1 MIAYFTRHPTAANL
15 LMIVLLVAGFYAA
28 PQMRR
33 ETFPDFAASELEIS
47 VVYIGA
53 TAEEVEEGV
62 CRVIEDA
69 LDGVANVE
77 EVRSQAFE
85 GRGRI
90 VAKMESGADFTNFEA
105 EVKTEVDAI
114 TTLPDLAEEPIISSL
129 GRTDMVVELAVTA
142 DLPSHEL
149 EAYCDNLKD
158 RLQSEAGVSLVD
170 LKGFSDRQFRVEVDR
185 LALGAQGL
193 SLADVASAIEKANI
207 KVPAG
212 LIETGAADIIIRFDD
227 ERTSPRTLRELVVT
241 GDTSGA
247 VIRLEDIA
255 TIKRD
260 YENKEMKSLFN
271 GKRAALLTITKTKTE
286 DCLDIYAAV
295 SKFIDKEKEKAP
307 PTVEFYL
314 THDVSSV
321 VQDRLDLLIENGWM
335 GFLLV
340 LLSLGLFFG
349 FKVAFW
355 VAMGL
360 PVAFAGGLFI
370 MNELGYSLNMM
381 TMVGLLIA
389 LGLLMDDAIV
399 IAENIMAHSERGK
412 SPTEAAIDGTSEV
425 AMGVVSSFLTT
436 AAVFVPLFTLTGNM
450 GVVLRVIPAVLLLV
464 LSVSLI
470 EAFLILPR
478 HLCHSIAKSNR
489 DEDGYFLRFR
499 ENYVGLAVDWAVK
512 NRYLSLGL
520 TICVFFCSLA
530 LISGGIVKFEA
541 FPDLDGDVIQA
552 RIHLPAGTPLART
565 ESVVKRVTKALVE
578 LNVELSKSQQQ
589 GKELIV
595 QHGVTFSVN
604 ADTSE
609 SGPHLATITAD
620 LLPAEERK
628 GAVDD
633 ILDRWR
639 ILVGVVPDVI
649 NLNFTQ
655 PNYGP
660 AGKSIEIRLKGNVL
674 SDLEGAANQLK
685 RFFAAYVGV
694 SDLRHDL
701 QRGKP
706 EITLGLRPAATA
718 MGLSANAVANQIRT
732 AFQGSKVQD
741 VYNRGRSFEVTVQAP
756 LKDANSLA
764 DLELFNVISP
774 KGEKIP
780 LGNLTTIKRTRGW
793 SVIKRV
799 DGQRT
804 VTLTGSVNSSQ
815 GNTADIMREFLKIG
829 RPKVE
834 KMYPSVKVDVQGE
847 SKETGKTQSSL
858 IAGFCIGLLGVFVI
872 LSFQFRSY
880 LEPFVVM
887 AAIPLAFIGVILG
900 HLILGQPLTT
910 PSIFG
915 FVALAGVV
923 VNDSI
928 LLVEFLKTK
937 IASGTSATEAASAAS
952 RERLRAIALTSITTI
967 AGLTPLLFETSLQA
981 KALIPLATSTVF
993 GLAAS
998 TIMVLVIVP
1007 CIYTILDDHKLT
1019 ERAS

>member
-15 LMIVLLVAGFYAA
+15 LMIVFLVAGFYAS

-47 VVYIGA
+47 VIYLGA
-53 TAEEVEEGV
+53 TAEEVEEGI
-62 CRVIEDA
+62 CRVVEDA
-69 LDGVANVE
+69 LDGVSNVQ

-90 VAKMESGADFTNFEA
+90 VAKMEAGADFADFEA
-105 EVKTEVDAI
+105 EVKTEIDAI
-114 TTLPDLAEEPIISSL
+114 TTLPDLAEEPIVTSL
-129 GRTDMVVELAVTA
+129 GRTDMVVEVAVTA
-142 DLPSHEL
+142 DLPDHEL
-149 EAYCDNLKD
+149 EAYCDTLKD
-158 RLQSEAGVSLVD
+158 RMQVEAGVSLVE
-170 LKGFSDRQFRVEVDR
+170 LRGFSDRQVRIEVDR

-193 SLADVASAIEKANI
+193 SLADVASAIEKHNI

-212 LIETGAADIIIRFDD
+212 HIETGSSDIIIRFDD
-227 ERTSPRTLRELVVT
+227 EKTSPTELRRLVVT
-241 GDTSGA
+241 GDASGA

-255 TIKRD
+255 TIRRS
-260 YENKEMKSLFN
+260 YEDKEMKSLFN
-271 GKRAALLTITKTKTE
+271 GKRAALLKITKTKSE
-286 DCLDIYAAV
+286 DCLDIFAAV
-295 SKFIDKEKEKAP
+295 SNFIDKEKIKAP
-307 PTVEFYL
+307 PTVKFYL

-340 LLSLGLFFG
+340 LISLGLFFG

-360 PVAFAGGLFI
+360 PVAFAGGLFA

-399 IAENIMAHSERGK
+399 IAENIMAHREKGK
-412 SPTEAAIDGTSEV
+412 SPVDAAVDGTTEV
-425 AMGVVSSFLTT
+425 AAGVISSFLTT
-436 AAVFVPLFTLTGNM
+436 AAVFVPLFTLSGNM

-464 LSVSLI
+464 LSVSLV

-478 HLCHSIAKSNR
+478 HLCHSIGNTR
-489 DEDGYFLRFR
+489 RENEGYFVSFR
-499 ENYVGLAVDWAVK
+499 ENYVGKAVDWAVK

-530 LISGGIVKFEA
+530 LIFGGVVKFEA

-552 RIHLPAGTPLART
+552 RIHLPAGTPLTRT
-565 ESVVKRVTKALVE
+565 ERVVTRVTKALAQ
-578 LNVELSKSQQQ
+578 LNEELSKLQPEGKTLILQQ
-589 GKELIV
+589 GINYA
-595 QHGVTFSVN
+595 VN
-604 ADTSE
+604 ADTTE
-609 SGPHLATITAD
+609 QGAHLATITAD
-620 LLPAEERK
+620 LLPSEQRK

-633 ILDRWR
+633 FLDRWR
-639 ILVGVVPDVI
+639 ELVGVVPDVV

-655 PNYGP
+655 PTYGP

-674 SDLEGAANQLK
+674 TDLEGAANELK
-685 RFFAAYVGV
+685 KFFATYVGV

-701 QRGKP
+701 HRGKP
-706 EITLGLRPAATA
+706 EITLSLRPAATA
-718 MGLSANAVANQIRT
+718 MGLSASAVANQIRT

-756 LKDANSLA
+756 LKDANSLD

-774 KGEKIP
+774 KGDKIP
-780 LGNLTTIKRTRGW
+780 LGNLATIKRTRGW

-799 DGQRT
+799 DGLRT
-804 VTLTGSVNSSQ
+804 VTLTGSVNSNQ
-815 GNTADIMREFLKIG
+815 GNTAEIMREFQKIG
-829 RPKVE
+829 RPKLE
-834 KMYPSVKVDVQGE
+834 KIFPSVNVDVQGE
-847 SKETGKTQSSL
+847 SKETGKTEDSM
-858 IAGFCIGLLGVFVI
+858 IIGFCVGLLGVFVI

-900 HLILGQPLTT
+900 HLLLGQPLTT

-928 LLVEFLKTK
+928 LLVEFLKMK
-937 IASGTSATEAASAAS
+937 IASGTAATLAASAAS

-998 TIMVLVIVP
+998 TVMVLVIVP
-1007 CIYTILDDHKLT
+1007 CIYTILDDHELT
-1019 ERAS
+1019 ERSR